1 MSGILP
7 RFFYALRISFQD
19 GDQLDVFSNVLERLK
34 SVIGGLM
41 ATLTTANEE
50 AANKKLVPAID
61 VFSSTDDESL
71 LDFKLLQEGKHYHLV
86 VSIRRHTRRR

>member
-1 MSGILP
+1 
-7 RFFYALRISFQD
+7 
-19 GDQLDVFSNVLERLK
+19 
-34 SVIGGLM
+34 M

-71 LDFKLLQEGKHYHLV
+71 LDFKLLQEGKHYHQIHACKTKQV
-86 VSIRRHTRRR
+86 YTRQSEDTPDEDEEANTHAIVIM